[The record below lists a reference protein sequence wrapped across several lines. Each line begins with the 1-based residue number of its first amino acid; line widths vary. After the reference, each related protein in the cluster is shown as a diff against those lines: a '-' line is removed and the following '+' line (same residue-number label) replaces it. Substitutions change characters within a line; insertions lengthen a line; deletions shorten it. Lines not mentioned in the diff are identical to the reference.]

1 MPASTDRKHTRC
13 SIRSLVVG
21 QQRRAGF
28 CSRLHQVAELF
39 PNLFLNIMPGFRTFA
54 DCFKKNI
61 HNSMLT
67 KVIEQS
73 NVEHFAKW
81 LGHAEKIVIVSHVAP
96 DGDAIGS
103 SLGLW
108 HFLNTQEKTANV
120 IVPNAFPDFLK
131 WMPGSKDIL
140 QYDRYKEF
148 ADKLIN
154 EADII
159 CCLDFNALSR
169 IDAMADAIKNSPAR
183 KILIDHHLYPEDF
196 CRITISH
203 PQISSTSELVFR
215 LICRMGNFSDITK
228 ECAECIYTGM
238 MTDTGGFTYNSNNRE
253 IYFIISELLS
263 KGIDK
268 DAIYRKVFNTYSES
282 RLRLMGHVL
291 SEMTVYHDYCAA
303 LITLT
308 GKEQKSFN
316 YIRGDSEGFVN
327 IPLSIKNVVFSCFL
341 REDTEKPMIK
351 VSLRSV
357 GTFPCNKL
365 AAEFF
370 NGGGHLN
377 ASGGEFY
384 GTIEEAKAVL
394 EKALEKYKPLLTAKK

>member
-1 MPASTDRKHTRC
+1 
-13 SIRSLVVG
+13 
-21 QQRRAGF
+21 
-28 CSRLHQVAELF
+28 
-39 PNLFLNIMPGFRTFA
+39 
-54 DCFKKNI
+54 
-61 HNSMLT
+61 MLT

-73 NVEHFAKW
+73 KIDHFVKW
-81 LGHAEKIVIVSHVAP
+81 FERADKIVIVSHVAP

-108 HFLNTQEKTANV
+108 HFLNTQDKEVSV

-140 QYDRYKEF
+140 LYDRYKEF
-148 ADKLIN
+148 ADKLIM
-154 EADII
+154 EADVI
-159 CCLDFNALSR
+159 CCLDFNAIHR
-169 IDAMADAIKNSPAR
+169 IDAMGDIVLASPAR
-183 KILIDHHLYPEDF
+183 KILIDHHLDPEDF
-196 CRITISH
+196 CKIIISH
-203 PQISSTSELVFR
+203 PGISSTSELVFR
-215 LICRMGNFSDITK
+215 LICRMGYFSDITK
-228 ECAECIYTGM
+228 EGAECIYTGM

-253 IYFIISELLS
+253 IYFIIGELLS

-268 DAIYRKVFNTYSES
+268 DEIYRKVFNTYSES

-291 SEMTVYHDYCAA
+291 SHMKVYHDHRAA

-308 GKEQKSFN
+308 KKEQSHFN

-327 IPLSIKNVVFSCFL
+327 IPLSIRNVIFSCFL

-357 GTFPCNKL
+357 GKFPCNQM

-377 ASGGEFY
+377 ASGGEIY
-384 GTIEEAKAVL
+384 GTMEEAKQIL
-394 EKALEKYKPLLTAKK
+394 EAALEKFKPLLNAKG